1 MSSTYPQSPRG
12 PVPLSSL
19 LRALRSPRWNCLETP
34 PSGRSRAPQNWL
46 YQRGGAFPLP
56 TSPIA
61 LSASKNNPKQK
72 CLVWRKSGSN
82 KGFLHFCP
90 CLSFILTGSCLGSPH
105 PNLTSLETA
114 SALGT
119 RLERETVP
127 RHGVSPR
134 GCSGMRQGS
143 DSGYSRGGSI
153 GMGCK
158 MLARL
163 PPRMGV
169 EPHLWGV
176 TRSSPALTNPQERGR
191 ASRAESKLDVCA
203 KGWSET
209 SSNMTV
215 CSHTRGGGTESFPRG
230 SCALCGSIPNRLA
243 AGESRTAPPW
253 HRR

>member
-1 MSSTYPQSPRG
+1 M
-12 PVPLSSL
+12 
-19 LRALRSPRWNCLETP
+19 
-34 PSGRSRAPQNWL
+34 
-46 YQRGGAFPLP
+46 PLP
-56 TSPIA
+56 
-61 LSASKNNPKQK
+61 Q
-72 CLVWRKSGSN
+72 
-82 KGFLHFCP
+82 FHFDRELFGVP
-90 CLSFILTGSCLGSPH
+90 T
-105 PNLTSLETA
+105 PNLASLETA
-114 SALGT
+114 SALRT

-134 GCSGMRQGS
+134 RCSGMRQGS

-176 TRSSPALTNPQERGR
+176 TGRTPALTNPQERGR

-215 CSHTRGGGTESFPRG
+215 CSHTWGGGTESFPRG
-230 SCALCGSIPNRLA
+230 SCARCGSIPNRLA

-253 HRR
+253 HRP